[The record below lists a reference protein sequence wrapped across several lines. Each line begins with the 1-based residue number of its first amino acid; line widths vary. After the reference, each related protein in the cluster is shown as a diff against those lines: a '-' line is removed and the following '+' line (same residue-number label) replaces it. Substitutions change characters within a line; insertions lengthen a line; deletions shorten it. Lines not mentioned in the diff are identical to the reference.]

1 MSINIHDKK
10 HLTYPQRVTIEAE
23 LNKGSTFA
31 SISRKIHKEPST
43 ISKEIRRHITHQ
55 IKRDRNA
62 NIPCNKRQTC
72 RIRGLC
78 NDNGCIR
85 LCRICLKLG
94 FSCTNVCHQYD
105 PKTCKKLNKPPYV
118 CNACIYKT
126 SCLME
131 RSYYLAKF
139 ADEAYH
145 DLLLS
150 SREGINQSPVDIA
163 MLDELISPLLL
174 KGQSMA
180 HIYAH
185 HANEI
190 PCCRKTLYNYIDK
203 SVFTAR
209 NIDMRRRVRY
219 KLRKK
224 PTRISLTVRE
234 FRNNRT
240 YDDFLKLLKNN
251 PNIPVVELDTVE
263 GAKSKSKKVF
273 LTMLFRSC
281 SLMLM
286 FLLTEKTADCVA
298 EVFDYLSEV
307 LGEDIFR
314 EVFPIILTDNG
325 AEFQRPEQLETSLS
339 GKNRTHIYYC
349 NPHSSWQKGMIEKN
363 HEYIRLVIPKG
374 KSLEPYTKA
383 NTTLLMNHI
392 NSEARDS
399 LNGCTPFKL
408 SQMLLNNRLHRQLSL
423 VEISPDQVQLK
434 PNLLKY

>member
-1 MSINIHDKK
+1 MSKNIHDKK
-10 HLTYPQRVTIEAE
+10 HLTYPQRVTIETM
-23 LNKGSTFA
+23 LNSRDTFA
-31 SISRKIHKEPST
+31 SIARNLNKDPST
-43 ISKEIRRHITHQ
+43 ISKEIRRHITHH
-55 IKRDRNA
+55 IKRDRNV
-62 NIPCNKRQTC
+62 NIPCSKRQTC

-78 NDNGCIR
+78 NDHDCIK
-85 LCRICLKLG
+85 LCRICEKQG

-118 CNACIYKT
+118 CNACLYKN

-131 RSYYLAKF
+131 KSYYLAKF

-150 SREGINQSPVDIA
+150 SREGINQAPVDIA
-163 MLDELISPLLL
+163 MLDQLISPLLR

-219 KLRKK
+219 KIRKQ
-224 PTRISLTVRE
+224 PTRISLIVRE
-234 FRNNRT
+234 FRNGRT
-240 YDDFLKLLKNN
+240 YDDFLKLIKHN
-251 PNIPVVELDTVE
+251 PTIPVVEMDTVE
-263 GAKSKSKKVF
+263 GAKGKSKKVF
-273 LTMLFRSC
+273 LTMLFRRC
-281 SLMLM
+281 SLMLI
-286 FLLTEKTADCVA
+286 FLLEEKTADCVA
-298 EVFDYLSEV
+298 EVFDYLTES
-307 LGEDIFR
+307 LGEDTFR
-314 EVFPIILTDNG
+314 EIFPIILTDNG
-325 AEFQRPEQLETSLS
+325 AEFQRPEELETDLAC
-339 GKNRTHIYYC
+339 KIRTHIYYC
-349 NPHSSWQKGMIEKN
+349 NPHSAWQKGMIEKN

-374 KSLEPYTKA
+374 KSLEPYTKE

-408 SQMLLNNRLHRQLSL
+408 SQMLINSILHHQLAL
-423 VEISPDQVQLK
+423 VEIPPDQVHLK
-434 PNLLKY
+434 PDLLNN